1 MPCGPRRS
9 CQNLARAGRRAHGSM
24 RARRPRSEQRARRK
38 LRAAAG
44 RVCRDQRRPAKAQRS
59 GCIGGRTPRGARAN
73 RRHRPGSCRRGGRAG
88 AARSGRRG
96 NPAIT
101 PMSLAGRRIV
111 VTPSRDP
118 AEPFARLLQRRGAR
132 AFVFPAIEIQP
143 LPAPAALAQLAD
155 FNIAV
160 FISPSAVRVTLPAIS
175 PWPRGVTAAA
185 VGSGTRRELER
196 AGVAPVIA
204 PSVGADSEALA
215 ALPEMPDLRGK
226 RVLIV
231 RGEGGRALLGETLAA
246 RGARVEYAECYP
258 RLRPVTDAAPLLASW
273 RAGQVHAVTLSS
285 AEG

>member
-1 MPCGPRRS
+1 
-9 CQNLARAGRRAHGSM
+9 
-24 RARRPRSEQRARRK
+24 
-38 LRAAAG
+38 
-44 RVCRDQRRPAKAQRS
+44 
-59 GCIGGRTPRGARAN
+59 
-73 RRHRPGSCRRGGRAG
+73 
-88 AARSGRRG
+88 
-96 NPAIT
+96 
-101 PMSLAGRRIV
+101 MSLAGRGIV
-111 VTPSRDP
+111 VTRPREL
-118 AEPFARLLQRRGAR
+118 AEPFARLLERRGAR

-160 FISPSAVRVTLPAIS
+160 FISPSAVRVSLPAIS

-204 PSVGADSEALA
+204 PSVGADTEALA
-215 ALPEMPDLRGK
+215 ALPEMEDLRGK

-246 RGARVEYAECYP
+246 RGARVEYAECY
-258 RLRPVTDAAPLLASW
+258 RRVRPGTDAAPLLASW

-285 AEG
+285 AEALDNFIAMTGPQLSAALPLFVPHQRVSAHARSRGLRELVVAGAGDDEMIERLVAYFDERD